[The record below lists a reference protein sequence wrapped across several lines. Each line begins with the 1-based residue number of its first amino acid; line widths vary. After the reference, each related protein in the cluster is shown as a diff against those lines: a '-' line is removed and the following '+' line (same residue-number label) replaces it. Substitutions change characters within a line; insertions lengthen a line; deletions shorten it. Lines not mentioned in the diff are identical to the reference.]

1 MPNNAFSLWG
11 NYDVQ
16 EGMFRGLGVGAG
28 VRYTGVNFGDDYN
41 RVIIENKAHAFV
53 DARLAYDF
61 EKLDPAMKGF
71 SAQVNAQN
79 LLGEI
84 DQVCSAGY
92 CYYNQGRR
100 VIASLKYR
108 W

>member
-1 MPNNAFSLWG
+1 
-11 NYDVQ
+11 
-16 EGMFRGLGVGAG
+16 
-28 VRYTGVNFGDDYN
+28 
-41 RVIIENKAHAFV
+41 
-53 DARLAYDF
+53 
-61 EKLDPAMKGF
+61 MKGF